1 MKKTEETKI
10 TYLEAIGQA
19 IREEMLRDEAVFLL
33 GEDVGTY
40 GGAFKV
46 SAGLLEEFGPE
57 RVIDTPMAEAA
68 IVGTAVGSALMGMR
82 PIAEMQFIDF
92 IASGFDQIINMASK
106 MYWRS
111 GMPLP
116 MVIRGPSGGGT
127 HGGPFHSVSPE
138 AWFFHTPGIKVVV
151 PSTTYD
157 AKGLLKAAIRDN
169 NPVLYLEHKLLYR
182 LPELREALPDTDYI
196 VPIGKAVTRREG
208 EDMTLLTY
216 GAMVFQCLQAA
227 QLLEE
232 EDDLEIEVID
242 LRSLSPLD
250 RETILSSVK
259 RTNKVL
265 IVHEDTLTG
274 GIGAEIAAILA
285 EDLFEYLDGPITRV
299 AAPDTPFPYAPP
311 WRPRSCLTRKKFF
324 RQPASSP
331 PIDRRYPRRGAID
344 RAPRPAHRRCACQ
357 RKDVCPINPN
367 PWGMINRHRWVR
379 FGNTKEY
386 VICQR
391 R

>member
-1 MKKTEETKI
+1 MSAV

-19 IREEMLRDEAVFLL
+19 IREEMQRDDTVFLL

-46 SAGLLEEFGPE
+46 SAGLLQEFGPE

-68 IVGTAVGSALMGMR
+68 IIGSAVGAALMGMR

-92 IASGFDQIINMASK
+92 ITSGFDQIINMASK
-106 MYWRS
+106 MYWRV
-111 GMPLP
+111 GMPVP

-127 HGGPFHSVSPE
+127 HGGPFHSSSPE

-182 LPELREALPDTDYI
+182 LPELREELPTEDYI
-196 VPIGKAVTRREG
+196 VPLGKAVTRRAG
-208 EDMTLLTY
+208 EDMTMLTY
-216 GAMVFQCLQAA
+216 GAMVYQCLKAA
-227 QLLEE
+227 KMLEE
-232 EDDLEIEVID
+232 EDDVEAEVID

-250 RETILSSVK
+250 RETILESVK

-274 GIGAEIAAILA
+274 GIGAELAAILA
-285 EDLFEYLDGPITRV
+285 QDLFEYLDGPITRV
-299 AAPDTPFPYAPP
+299 AAPDTAFPYAPP
-311 WRPRSCLTRKKFF
+311 LEAAFL
-324 RQPASSP
+324 
-331 PIDRRYPRRGAID
+331 
-344 RAPRPAHRRCACQ
+344 
-357 RKDVCPINPN
+357 PN
-367 PWGMINRHRWVR
+367 TEKIVTAAR
-379 FGNTKEY
+379 ELAAY
-386 VICQR
+386 
-391 R
+391 

>member
-1 MKKTEETKI
+1 MNTSAESKV

-68 IVGTAVGSALMGMR
+68 IIGTAVGSALMGMR

-92 IASGFDQIINMASK
+92 IASGFDHIVNMASK

-127 HGGPFHSVSPE
+127 HGGPFHSTSPE

-182 LPELREALPDTDYI
+182 MPELREALPEDDYI

-208 EDMTLLTY
+208 DDMTMLTY
-216 GAMVFQCLQAA
+216 GAMVYQCLKAA

-242 LRSLSPLD
+242 LRSLTPLD
-250 RETILSSVK
+250 RETILDSVK

-299 AAPDTPFPYAPP
+299 AAPDTPFPYAPQLEAAFLP
-311 WRPRSCLTRKKFF
+311 NTDKILSAARKL
-324 RQPASSP
+324 AA
-331 PIDRRYPRRGAID
+331 Y
-344 RAPRPAHRRCACQ
+344 
-357 RKDVCPINPN
+357 
-367 PWGMINRHRWVR
+367 
-379 FGNTKEY
+379 
-386 VICQR
+386 
-391 R
+391 

>member
-1 MKKTEETKI
+1 MSTV

-33 GEDVGTY
+33 GEDVGAY

-46 SAGLLEEFGPE
+46 SAGLLAEFGPE

-68 IVGTAVGSALMGMR
+68 IIGSAVGAALMGMR

-92 IASGFDQIINMASK
+92 ITCGFDQIINMASK
-106 MYWRS
+106 MYWRV
-111 GMPLP
+111 GMPVP

-127 HGGPFHSVSPE
+127 KGGPFHSSSPE

-151 PSTTYD
+151 PSTAYD
-157 AKGLLKAAIRDN
+157 AKGMLKAAIRDN

-182 LPELREALPDTDYI
+182 LPELREELPVEDYI
-196 VPIGKAVTRREG
+196 VPLGKAITRRDG
-208 EDMTLLTY
+208 EDMTMLTY
-216 GAMVFQCLQAA
+216 GAMVYQCLRAA
-227 QLLEE
+227 QTLEE
-232 EDDLEIEVID
+232 EDDLEAEVID

-250 RETILSSVK
+250 RETILASVK

-274 GIGAEIAAILA
+274 GIGAELSAILA

-299 AAPDTPFPYAPP
+299 AAPDVAFPYAPLLEAAYLP
-311 WRPRSCLTRKKFF
+311 NAEKILTAARKL
-324 RQPASSP
+324 AA
-331 PIDRRYPRRGAID
+331 Y
-344 RAPRPAHRRCACQ
+344 
-357 RKDVCPINPN
+357 
-367 PWGMINRHRWVR
+367 
-379 FGNTKEY
+379 
-386 VICQR
+386 
-391 R
+391 